1 MDKALKLKIAIGAII
16 SCLIWGSAL
25 AFAKIGFEYMPPI
38 RLSGYRFMIAGLM
51 LLPVLLVQKYN
62 WRELKG
68 KHWFI
73 LAFAM
78 VQTFLQYGLFYYGLH
93 LVPAAISA
101 IIIGG
106 GPFFI
111 AIIAHLTLKED
122 KLTLRKMVSIA
133 FGLSGVI
140 FISLKNGVSLT
151 DYPALNLGIF
161 TLILSN
167 IIGSFS
173 NILVVKYARSISSI
187 ALTAFS
193 SFVGGVLLL
202 LLSFIAEPEGSFGL
216 GGYTMGF
223 YGSLLWLAFIPASA
237 FSLWYYLLQQPGV
250 KVSELNIWKFL
261 IPVFGILLSW
271 LILENEVPN
280 LNCIIGVVVISM
292 SIIVL
297 QTGKSK
303 K

>member
-1 MDKALKLKIAIGAII
+1 MDRALRLKIVIGAIV

-51 LLPVLLVQKYN
+51 LLPVLLVQRYD

-68 KHWFI
+68 KYLFI
-73 LAFAM
+73 FSFAM
-78 VQTFLQYGLFYYGLH
+78 VQTFLQYGLFYYGLNM
-93 LVPAAISA
+93 VPAAISA

-111 AIIAHLTLKED
+111 AILAHLTLKED
-122 KLTLRKMVSIA
+122 KLSLRKSVSIA
-133 FGLSGVI
+133 FGLSGVV
-140 FISLKNGVSLT
+140 FISLKNGISLT
-151 DYPALNLGIF
+151 DYPALHLGIGV
-161 TLILSN
+161 LILSN

-173 NILVVKYARSISSI
+173 NIMVVKFARNMSSI
-187 ALTAFS
+187 ALTACS
-193 SFVGGVLLL
+193 SFIGGVLLL
-202 LLSFIAEPEGSFGL
+202 LLSFIVEPEGVFGL
-216 GGYTMGF
+216 GGYSWAF

-237 FSLWYYLLQQPGV
+237 FSLWYYLLQQPNV

-271 LILENEVPN
+271 LILDNEVPN
-280 LNCIIGVVVISM
+280 LNCIIGVIVISM

-297 QTGKSK
+297 QTGKK
-303 K
+303 